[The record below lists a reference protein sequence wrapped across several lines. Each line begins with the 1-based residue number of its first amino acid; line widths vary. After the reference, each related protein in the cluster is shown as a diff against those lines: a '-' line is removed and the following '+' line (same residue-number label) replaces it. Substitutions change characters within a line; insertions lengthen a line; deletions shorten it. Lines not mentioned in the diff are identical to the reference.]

1 MNIVRQNF
9 HNECETALNNQINM
23 ELHASYVYLS
33 MAFYF
38 DKSDVALPGLHKY
51 FKKLSDD
58 EREHALKL
66 MAYQNKRGGALI
78 LTDIKSPQH
87 NEWGSA
93 QEAMTAA
100 LELEKEVNE
109 SLLQLHGFSST
120 HNDPNFSDFLENE
133 FLQEQVDSIKEI
145 ANHVTNLKRVGD
157 DLGVYMFDSKLSE

>member
-9 HNECETALNNQINM
+9 HDECETALNNQINM

-38 DKSDVALPGLHKY
+38 DKCDVALPGLHKY

-66 MAYQNKRGGALI
+66 IAYQNKRGGAVI

-93 QEAMTAA
+93 KEAMTAA
-100 LELEKEVNE
+100 LELEKKVNE
-109 SLLQLHGFSST
+109 SLLQLHGFSTT
-120 HNDPNFSDFLENE
+120 HNDPNFSDFLESE

-145 ANHVTNLKRVGD
+145 ANHVTNLKRVGEG
-157 DLGVYMFDSKLSE
+157 LGVYMFDSKLLE